1 MLPFLK
7 QIKVIGQIRGKS
19 SDEYK
24 GTFTIQDCCG
34 AVKASIWFTNGR
46 DELESFQ

>member
-34 AVKASIWFTNGR
+34 AVKASIWFTKGR
-46 DELESFQ
+46 DELGQIQ